1 MTELSGSSAAA
12 KNSPQLGTGFFLEG
26 GSEKFKKATVA
37 AVVPA
42 LRERVDDEAWESIGK
57 RRHRRRARERERTP
71 RAEDCP
77 GAGGGGGCAA
87 SRKLDVSVAV
97 LHLFPR
103 E

>member
-1 MTELSGSSAAA
+1 MTELSGSSAAV

-26 GSEKFKKATVA
+26 GSEKFKKATV
-37 AVVPA
+37 VVPV
-42 LRERVDDEAWESIGK
+42 LRERVGDEAWDSIGK
-57 RRHRRRARERERTP
+57 RRHRRRARERERAP

-77 GAGGGGGCAA
+77 GGGGGGGCAA